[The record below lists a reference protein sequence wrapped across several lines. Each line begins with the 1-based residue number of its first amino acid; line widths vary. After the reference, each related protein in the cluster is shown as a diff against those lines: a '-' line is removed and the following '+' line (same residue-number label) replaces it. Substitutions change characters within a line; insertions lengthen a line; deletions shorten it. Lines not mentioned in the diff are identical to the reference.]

1 MVLTHVVDANLARR
15 TVVVGRTIPSGTLVV
30 LTDLAITLGGGC
42 RIVRGTP
49 ARWTALTS
57 DTLVAVGASLAGCPG
72 GTVVGANLCCV
83 AATAACS
90 GLTATGSARPF
101 LTVLAGLTGVVVVP
115 LHTSRVTHLNARTV
129 TATCSRC
136 TQAVLT
142 SSVCTSL

>member
-1 MVLTHVVDANLARR
+1 MVLTHVVDADLTLRAM
-15 TVVVGRTIPSGTLVV
+15 VVGCTIPSGTLVV
-30 LTDLAITLGGGC
+30 LTDLAITL
-42 RIVRGTP
+42 RGRCGVIRRTP
-49 ARWTALTS
+49 SRWATLTS
-57 DTLVAVGASLAGCPG
+57 DTLIAVGASLAGCPG

-83 AATAACS
+83 SATAACS
-90 GLTATGSARPF
+90 RLTATGSTRPF
-101 LTVLAGLTGVVVVP
+101 LTVLAGLAGVVLVP